1 MAMKQIAKSLMVFL
15 FFFLF
20 LQSAFPLTTQVKAVE
35 IFVSPSGNDN
45 WSGRLMN
52 VNPAGTDGPKAT
64 LSAALDALRN
74 VADAQPRR
82 MVLMAGEYFLEKPLL
97 LNPSDNG
104 LEITAAPKQS
114 VVLYGGRKITG
125 WQKEGNQFYAASL
138 PGVKEGNWDFRVL
151 IVNGRYCDRARL
163 PEKGKFEHLT
173 DFPVPWMSTTGGGW
187 KRKPTPIELT
197 TLKFKPQDVPDNLEP
212 HNAEVRVYHMWDES
226 LVGLSRIDRENHLL
240 HFSSPT
246 GHPAGAFGVKN
257 YVIFN
262 VRQGMTQPGQWYL
275 DRQAGKVVYWPLQGE
290 DLTQAEVLAPT
301 VESVI
306 RLQGEQNKLVK
317 NITLKDFKVAVTTTP
332 LQAGGFGAGNFPG
345 AIQLDYAQDCRLS
358 FLEISNVGGQGIKVN
373 NGRNEITHCRIHHIG
388 ACGIR
393 APSCVVTDNLVH
405 DIGLTYPS
413 SIALWG
419 GGKNGV
425 FSHNEIHDAPYTGI
439 NCGGENHLIEAN
451 HIYRVMQKLHDG
463 GGIYCFA
470 GKNTVLRGN
479 FIHDLIDT
487 GGYGAS
493 AYYLDERSEMCTV
506 EMNLSVNVARPSHN
520 HMANHNTIRN
530 NVFIHNGDLQL
541 TFARCSDYSFE
552 KNVLYATGKITF
564 MGINVLTDFN
574 QNILYSK
581 KGEVI
586 GQTIKD
592 YSPTGSEPL
601 KPDNNNNFDDPGLAE
616 YKNGRVIFNTNSPA
630 SKLGI
635 TQINNT
641 NAGPRNLPN

>member
-1 MAMKQIAKSLMVFL
+1 MKQIAKSLMVFL

-35 IFVSPSGNDN
+35 IFVSLSGNDN
-45 WSGRLMN
+45 WSGRLAN
-52 VNPAGTDGPKAT
+52 ANPTKTDGPKAT
-64 LSAALDALRN
+64 LPAALDALRK
-74 VADAQPRR
+74 VADAQPQR

-104 LEITAAPKQS
+104 LEITAAPQQS
-114 VVLYGGRKITG
+114 VVLYGGKKITG
-125 WQKEGNQFYAASL
+125 WKKDGNQFYATSL

-151 IVNGRYCDRARL
+151 IVNGRYCERARL
-163 PEKGKFEHLT
+163 PEKGKFEHLS

-187 KRKPTPIELT
+187 KRKPTQIELT

-212 HNAEVRVYHMWDES
+212 RNAEVRVYHMWDES

-257 YVIFN
+257 YVIYN
-262 VRQGMTQPGQWYL
+262 IRQGMTQPGQWYL

-290 DLTQAEVLAPT
+290 DLNRAEVLAPT

-306 RLQGEQNKLVK
+306 RLRGEQNKLVK
-317 NITLKDFKVAVTTTP
+317 DITLKDFKVAVTTTP
-332 LQAGGFGAGNFPG
+332 LKAGGFGAGNFSG

-358 FLEISNVGGQGIKVN
+358 HLEISNVGGQGIKVN

-413 SIALWG
+413 SIALSS
-419 GGKNGV
+419 GGKNCV
-425 FSHNEIHDAPYTGI
+425 ISHNEIHDAPYSGI
-439 NCGGENHLIEAN
+439 TCGGENHLIEAN
-451 HIYRVMQKLHDG
+451 NIYRVMQKLHDG

-506 EMNLSVNVARPSHN
+506 ELNLSVNVARPSHN

-530 NVFIHNGDLQL
+530 NVFIHNGDMQL
-541 TFARCSDYSFE
+541 TFAKCSDYNFE

-586 GQTIKD
+586 GQTVKD
-592 YSPTGSEPL
+592 YSPTASEPL
-601 KPDNNNNFDDPGLAE
+601 KPDHNNSFDDPALAE
-616 YKNGRVIFNTNSPA
+616 YQNGRVIFNNNSPA
-630 SKLGI
+630 SNLGI

-641 NAGPRNLPN
+641 HPGPRNPPN